1 MEIIVK
7 PILSEKMTEMNEK
20 LNKVAFVVVEGA
32 NKITVK
38 QAVEAMYNVKV
49 TDVNIIRHQGKAKSR
64 YTKAGMIS
72 GRTASYKKAIV
83 TLAQG
88 DSIDFYSNI

>member
-20 LNKVAFVVVEGA
+20 LNKVAFVVVQDA

-49 TDVNIIRHQGKAKSR
+49 TDVNIIRYQGKAKSR

>member
-20 LNKVAFVVVEGA
+20 LNKVAFVVVQDA
-32 NKITVK
+32 NKMTVK

-49 TDVNIIRHQGKAKSR
+49 TDVNIIRYQGKAKSR

>member
-7 PILSEKMTEMNEK
+7 PVLSEKMTEMNDK
-20 LNKVAFVVVEGA
+20 LNKVAFVVSQDA

-38 QAVEAMYNVKV
+38 QAVEEMYNVKV
-49 TDVNIIRHQGKAKSR
+49 TDVNIVRYQGKAKAR

>member
-49 TDVNIIRHQGKAKSR
+49 TDVNIIRYQGKAKSR

>member
-7 PILSEKMTEMNEK
+7 PVLSEKMTEMNDK
-20 LNKVAFVVVEGA
+20 LNKVAFVVAQDA

-38 QAVEAMYNVKV
+38 KAVEEMYNVKV
-49 TDVNIIRHQGKAKSR
+49 TDVNIVRYQGKSKSR

>member
-1 MEIIVK
+1 MEVLIK
-7 PILSEKMTEMNEK
+7 PVLSEKMTAMTEK
-20 LNKVAFVVVEGA
+20 LNKVAFVVAQDA

-38 QAVEAMYNVKV
+38 QAVEDMYGVKV
-49 TDVNIIRHQGKAKSR
+49 DAVNIMRYQGKVKSR
-64 YTKAGMIS
+64 YTKAGRIS

-83 TLAQG
+83 TLAKG